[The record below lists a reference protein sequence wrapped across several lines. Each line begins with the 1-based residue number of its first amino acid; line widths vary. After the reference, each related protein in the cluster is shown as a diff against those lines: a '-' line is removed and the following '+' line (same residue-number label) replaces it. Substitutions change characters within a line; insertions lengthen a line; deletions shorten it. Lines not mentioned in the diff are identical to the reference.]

1 MSFTNNPTARAV
13 LNQVVHDPRYPNVM
27 HVPTISWPQ
36 ISLVTLALAGFG
48 LSSFAYLTGTIPL
61 GMAMFINLITVYISF
76 TPLHFDLRPKHLG
89 VVDPDIAHPHSLAR
103 SFRKLVIG
111 TIAVNSRHGP
121 INPATVTG
129 IPMPWLKETTNLIS
143 DTGIRHL

>member
-76 TPLHFDLRPKHLG
+76 TPLHDASHRAL
-89 VVDPDIAHPHSLAR
+89 S
-103 SFRKLVIG
+103 SNSKLNDVLG
-111 TIAVNSRHGP
+111 TI
-121 INPATVTG
+121 TG
-129 IPMPWLKETTNLIS
+129 L
-143 DTGIRHL
+143 